1 MISLFSDA
9 YTDIAGI
16 DYNPNW
22 GQATVVTQ
30 EDVAGNN
37 TLKYAGLDY
46 QGTDFAGNA
55 QDVSGMD
62 TLHVD
67 FWTADSTVLN
77 VSLISPGPVEVP
89 FALTI
94 TTGTWV
100 SVDIPLTAFAGVDLT
115 NLIQLKFDGNGT
127 VWIDNMYFESSGPPA
142 TEPTTAAPT
151 SRRPRRW

>member
-30 EDVAGNN
+30 EDIAGNN
-37 TLKYAGLDY
+37 TLKYAGLNY
-46 QGTDFAGNA
+46 QGTDFSGNA

-67 FWTADSTVLN
+67 FWTADSTALN
-77 VSLISPGPVEVP
+77 VSLISPGPVEIAY
-89 FALTI
+89 ALTSYALYL
-94 TTGTWV
+94 GECGY
-100 SVDIPLTAFAGVDLT
+100 SA
-115 NLIQLKFDGNGT
+115 DGIRG
-127 VWIDNMYFESSGPPA
+127 
-142 TEPTTAAPT
+142 
-151 SRRPRRW
+151 R